1 MDGAYYPL
9 PTLLYCRGKHDH
21 RLNYQNVTHKIHSIG
36 RRRFLKRA
44 RLTRLR
50 HFIFFYFKKNNNNT
64 FL

>member
-1 MDGAYYPL
+1 MGWGHITPTYYCK
-9 PTLLYCRGKHDH
+9 CRGKHDH

-50 HFIFFYFKKNNNNT
+50 HFIFFLF
-64 FL
+64 